1 MRTLDRY
8 IASTVW
14 NAILMVLLVI
24 LALDTVGDLVDQTS
38 DLRSRYNIGQA
49 LIYVTLK
56 IPGSAVD
63 YLGFAAL
70 IGCLIG
76 MGTLANRSEITVI
89 RGAGVSK
96 LKLFWVVLK
105 PVLIMVIG
113 AMLIAEYLAP
123 SLEQIAESRKDL
135 LRGDQAQVEE
145 TGLWIRDEDEFVH
158 ANAVYPGG
166 VLFGLARYQVA
177 DNQLE
182 RISFAERASYQGS
195 YWLEEGVVE
204 TRLED
209 DHTSTNNSLTR
220 RWETDL
226 TPDLLNMASL
236 NPNQLS
242 IADLQAYSL
251 YLGRDNPLVG
261 RYQVAL
267 WQQLLLPFSV
277 AALVL
282 VGLSFVY
289 GSNRQAAMGQRIFM
303 GVMIAIVFQVAQD
316 ILGPASVIWG
326 FPAWMAVSM
335 PIVITALAG
344 LLLSLRRT

>member
-1 MRTLDRY
+1 MKTLDRY
-8 IASTVW
+8 VANTVV
-14 NAILMVLLVI
+14 NAVLMVLLVI
-24 LALDTVGDLVDQTS
+24 LSLVTVSDLVDQTA
-38 DLRSRYNIGQA
+38 DLRSRYNMGQA

-96 LKLFWVVLK
+96 LKLFWIVLK
-105 PVLIMVIG
+105 PVMVMVIG

-123 SLEQIAESRKDL
+123 NLEQIAESRKDL
-135 LRGDQAQVEE
+135 QRGDQAQVQE

-166 VLFGLARYQVA
+166 VLFGLARYLI
-177 DNQLE
+177 NGNELE
-182 RISFAERASYQGS
+182 RISFAERASYQGG
-195 YWLEEGVVE
+195 YWIEEGVVE
-204 TRLED
+204 TQIGEGQ
-209 DHTSTNNSLTR
+209 TSTNNALTR

-226 TPDLLNMASL
+226 TPELLNMASL

-251 YLGRDNPLVG
+251 YLGEDNPLVG
-261 RYQVAL
+261 EYQVAL

-303 GVMIAIVFQVAQD
+303 GVIIAIVFQVAQD

-326 FPAWMAVSM
+326 FPAWLAVSI
-335 PIVITALAG
+335 PILITAIVG
-344 LLLSLRRT
+344 VLLSLRRS

>member
-8 IASTVW
+8 VANTVW
-14 NAILMVLLVI
+14 NAVLMVLLVI
-24 LALDTVGDLVDQTS
+24 LSLDTVSDLVDQTA
-38 DLRSRYNIGQA
+38 DLRSRYSIGQA

-76 MGTLANRSEITVI
+76 VGTLANRSEITVI

-96 LKLFWVVLK
+96 LRLFWTVLK
-105 PVLIMVIG
+105 PVLVMVIG

-123 SLEQIAESRKDL
+123 NLEQIAESRKDL
-135 LRGDQAQVEE
+135 LRGDQAQVQE
-145 TGLWIRDEDEFVH
+145 TGLWIQDEDEFVH

-166 VLFGLARYQVA
+166 VLFGLARYQVN

-182 RISFAERASYQGS
+182 RISFAERASYQVS

-204 TRLED
+204 TRIGEE
-209 DHTSTNNSLTR
+209 STTATNLLTR

-236 NPNQLS
+236 NPDQLS

-251 YLGRDNPLVG
+251 YLGQGNPLAG

-289 GSNRQAAMGQRIFM
+289 GSNRQAAMGQRIFL
-303 GVMIAIVFQVAQD
+303 GVIIAIVFQVAQD

-326 FPAWMAVSM
+326 FPAWLAVSI
-335 PIVITALAG
+335 PILITAVGG
-344 LLLSLRRT
+344 LLLYLRCS

>member
-8 IASTVW
+8 LANTVW
-14 NAILMVLLVI
+14 NAVLMVLLVI
-24 LALDTVGDLVDQTS
+24 LSLDTVSDLVDQTA

-63 YLGFAAL
+63 YLGFASL

-76 MGTLANRSEITVI
+76 VGTLANRSEITVI

-96 LKLFWVVLK
+96 LRLFWTVLK
-105 PVLIMVIG
+105 PVLMMVIG

-123 SLEQIAESRKDL
+123 NLEQIAESRKDFY
-135 LRGDQAQVEE
+135 RGDQAQVQE
-145 TGLWIRDEDEFVH
+145 TGLWIQDGDEFVH

-166 VLFGLARYQVA
+166 VLFGLARYQVN

-195 YWLEEGVVE
+195 YWLEESVLE
-204 TRLED
+204 TRFGEE
-209 DHTSTNNSLTR
+209 STMATNSLTR

-236 NPNQLS
+236 NPDQLS

-251 YLGRDNPLVG
+251 YLGQDNPLVG

-267 WQQLLLPFSV
+267 WRQLLLPFSV

-289 GSNRQAAMGQRIFM
+289 GSNRQAAMGQRIFL
-303 GVMIAIVFQVAQD
+303 GVIIAIVFQVAQD

-326 FPAWMAVSM
+326 FPAWLAVSI
-335 PIVITALAG
+335 PILITAIAG
-344 LLLSLRRT
+344 LLLSLRRS

>member
-8 IASTVW
+8 VANTIW
-14 NAILMVLLVI
+14 NAVLMVLLVI
-24 LALDTVGDLVDQTS
+24 LALDTVSDLVDQTA

-96 LKLFWVVLK
+96 LKLFWIVLK
-105 PVLIMVIG
+105 PVMVMVVG

-123 SLEQIAESRKDL
+123 NLEQIAESRKDL
-135 LRGDQAQVEE
+135 LRGDQAQVQE

-166 VLFGLARYQVA
+166 VLFGLARYLV
-177 DNQLE
+177 NGNELE
-182 RISFAERASYQGS
+182 RISFAERASYQGG
-195 YWLEEGVVE
+195 YWIEEGVVE
-204 TRLED
+204 TRMGEVQ
-209 DHTSTNNSLTR
+209 TSTNNALTR

-226 TPDLLNMASL
+226 TPELLNMASL
-236 NPNQLS
+236 NPDQLS
-242 IADLQAYSL
+242 IADLQSYSL
-251 YLGRDNPLVG
+251 YLGENNPLVG

-289 GSNRQAAMGQRIFM
+289 GSNRQAAMGQRIFL
-303 GVMIAIVFQVAQD
+303 GVMIAIIFQVAQD
-316 ILGPASVIWG
+316 IFGPASVIWG
-326 FPAWMAVSM
+326 FPAWLAVAT
-335 PIVITALAG
+335 PILITAFAG
-344 LLLSLRRT
+344 LLLSLRRS

>member
-8 IASTVW
+8 VANTVV
-14 NAILMVLLVI
+14 NAVLMVLLVI
-24 LALDTVGDLVDQTS
+24 LALDTVSDLVDQTA
-38 DLRSRYNIGQA
+38 DLRSRYNIGRA
-49 LIYVTLK
+49 LIYVILK

-89 RGAGVSK
+89 RGAGISK
-96 LKLFWVVLK
+96 LRLFWTVLK
-105 PVLIMVIG
+105 PVLVMVIG

-123 SLEQIAESRKDL
+123 NLEQIAESQKDL
-135 LRGDQAQVEE
+135 LRGDEAQVQE

-166 VLFGLARYQVA
+166 VLFGVARYQVN

-182 RISFAERASYQGS
+182 RISFAQRASYQGS

-204 TRLED
+204 TRIGEE
-209 DHTSTNNSLTR
+209 STTAANSLTR

-236 NPNQLS
+236 NPDQLS

-251 YLGRDNPLVG
+251 YLGEDNPLVG

-303 GVMIAIVFQVAQD
+303 GVIIAIVFQVAQD

-326 FPAWMAVSM
+326 FPAWLAVSI
-335 PIVITALAG
+335 PILITAIVG
-344 LLLSLRRT
+344 VLLSLRRS

>member
-8 IASTVW
+8 VANTVW
-14 NAILMVLLVI
+14 NAVLMVLLVI
-24 LALDTVGDLVDQTS
+24 LSLDTVSDLVDQTA
-38 DLRSRYNIGQA
+38 DLRSRYSIGQA

-76 MGTLANRSEITVI
+76 VGTLANRSEITVI

-96 LKLFWVVLK
+96 LRLFWTVLK
-105 PVLIMVIG
+105 PVLVMVIG

-123 SLEQIAESRKDL
+123 NLEQIAESRKDL
-135 LRGDQAQVEE
+135 LRGDQAQVQE
-145 TGLWIRDEDEFVH
+145 TGLWIQDEDEFVH

-166 VLFGLARYQVA
+166 VLFGLARYQVN

-204 TRLED
+204 TRIGEE
-209 DHTSTNNSLTR
+209 STTATNLLTR

-236 NPNQLS
+236 NPDQLS

-251 YLGRDNPLVG
+251 YLGQGNPLAG

-289 GSNRQAAMGQRIFM
+289 GSNRQAAMGQRIFL
-303 GVMIAIVFQVAQD
+303 GVIIAIVFQVAQD

-326 FPAWMAVSM
+326 FPAWLAVSI
-335 PIVITALAG
+335 PILITAVGG
-344 LLLSLRRT
+344 LLLSLRCS